1 MATYKKW
8 TDSEI
13 DFIRNNHETMAD
25 EVIATKLSELT
36 TSSIS
41 TAMVRR
47 QRRKLQLKKL
57 RGRPRKNVVVVSQG
71 VSTPE

>member
-8 TDSEI
+8 ADSEI
-13 DFIRNNHETMAD
+13 DFIKNNHETMPD
-25 EVIATKLSELT
+25 EVIATKLSQLSGT
-36 TSSIS
+36 SIS

-57 RGRPRKNVVVVSQG
+57 RGRPRKNVA